1 MLLIVNKV
9 INGLTEL
16 LNETKEE
23 SNKKMNK
30 VKIKE
35 EGWTRAWKTNRKES
49 IHFYLE
55 RKSDTSCINFDDIF
69 CDTFRAAGLY
79 EKWT

>member
-1 MLLIVNKV
+1 MKALDFPTCCVTFKHWIRRQNDGKKILESCFKMLLIVNKV

-35 EGWTRAWKTNRKES
+35 EGWTRA
-49 IHFYLE
+49 
-55 RKSDTSCINFDDIF
+55 
-69 CDTFRAAGLY
+69 
-79 EKWT
+79 